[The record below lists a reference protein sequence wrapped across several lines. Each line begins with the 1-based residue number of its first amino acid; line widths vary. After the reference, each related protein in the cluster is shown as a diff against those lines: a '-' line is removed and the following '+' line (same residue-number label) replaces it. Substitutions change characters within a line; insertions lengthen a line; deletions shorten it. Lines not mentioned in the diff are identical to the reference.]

1 MIEEYIANG
10 QFQDALDLLTNTDDE
25 MVRYQRLVCLYGLGE
40 YQMAKA
46 EGMVA
51 KAKAINTYYDVI
63 SIYVAAL
70 KELEEF
76 EEAID
81 IVVEELSMP
90 YIPYEY
96 ETVFNAAHDELLL
109 AKREAN
115 EGMERH
121 NNAFSLE
128 DMENILMKDIPNED
142 LLYMAIEQMEG
153 MNIRRLLP
161 AIRNFLKD
169 DHKPSF
175 AKSLLVELMIDQEID
190 EEMVLVKNGIEYEIN
205 PSYAP
210 LVLNQE
216 VGEAILALLS
226 EGIED
231 ENPSLFSLCEQ
242 FLNFYLYL
250 IYPKYIDEYD
260 YRPIAGAIH
269 YHLASMQYIDLEL
282 DDVELLYNCNKE
294 EIIEKLNEIKQIEY

>member
-46 EGMVA
+46 EGMIA
-51 KAKAINTYYDVI
+51 KVKASNTYYDVI

-96 ETVFNAAHDELLL
+96 ETIFNAAHDELLL

-216 VGEAILALLS
+216 VGGTILALLS

-282 DDVELLYNCNKE
+282 DDVELLYNCDKE
-294 EIIEKLNEIKQIEY
+294 EILEKLNEIKEIEY

>member
-46 EGMVA
+46 EGMIA
-51 KAKAINTYYDVI
+51 KVKASNTYYDVI

-96 ETVFNAAHDELLL
+96 ETIFNAAHDELLL

-128 DMENILMKDIPNED
+128 DMENVLMKDIPNED

-216 VGEAILALLS
+216 VGGAILALLS

-282 DDVELLYNCNKE
+282 DDVELLYNCDKE
-294 EIIEKLNEIKQIEY
+294 EILEKLNEIKQIEY

>member
-1 MIEEYIANG
+1 MIEEYITNS
-10 QFQDALDLLTNTDDE
+10 QFQDALDLLTDLEDE
-25 MVRYQRLVCLYGLGE
+25 TVRYQRLVCLYGLGE
-40 YQMAKA
+40 YHRAKA
-46 EGMVA
+46 EGILA
-51 KAKAINTYYDVI
+51 KVKASNTYYDVV
-63 SIYVAAL
+63 SIYVATL

-128 DMENILMKDIPNED
+128 DMENILMKDILNED

-153 MNIRRLLP
+153 INIRRLLP
-161 AIRNFLKD
+161 AIRIFLKD
-169 DHKPSF
+169 SSIPSF
-175 AKSLLVELMIDQEID
+175 AKSLLIELMIDQEID
-190 EEMVLVKNGIEYEIN
+190 EDMILVKNGIEYDIN

-216 VGEAILALLS
+216 VGGTLLELLS

-231 ENPSLFSLCEQ
+231 ENPSLFCLCEQ
-242 FLNFYLYL
+242 FLNYYLYL

-260 YRPIAGAIH
+260 YRSLAAAIH
-269 YHLASMQYIDLEL
+269 YHLASMQYIDLEI
-282 DDVELLYNCNKE
+282 DDIELLYNCDKE
-294 EIIEKLNEIKQIEY
+294 EILEKLNEIKQIEY

>member
-1 MIEEYIANG
+1 MIEEYIANN
-10 QFQDALDLLTNTDDE
+10 QFQDALDLLTDLDDE
-25 MVRYQRLVCLYGLGE
+25 TVRYQRLVCLYGLGE
-40 YQMAKA
+40 YHRAKA
-46 EGMVA
+46 EGMLA
-51 KAKAINTYYDVI
+51 KAKASNTYYDVI
-63 SIYVAAL
+63 SIYIASL

-128 DMENILMKDIPNED
+128 DMENILMKDILNED

-153 MNIRRLLP
+153 INIRRLLP
-161 AIRNFLKD
+161 AIRIFLKD
-169 DHKPSF
+169 SSKPSF
-175 AKSLLVELMIDQEID
+175 AKSLLIELMIDQEID
-190 EEMVLVKNGIEYEIN
+190 EDMILIKNGIEYDIN
-205 PSYAP
+205 PSYTP

-216 VGEAILALLS
+216 VGGTILALLS

-231 ENPSLFSLCEQ
+231 ENPSLFCLCEQ
-242 FLNFYLYL
+242 FLNYYLYL
-250 IYPKYIDEYD
+250 IYPKYINEYD
-260 YRPIAGAIH
+260 YRSLAAAIH
-269 YHLASMQYIDLEL
+269 YHLASMQYIDLEI
-282 DDVELLYNCNKE
+282 DDIEMLYNCDEE
-294 EIIEKLNEIKQIEY
+294 EILEKLNEIKQIEY

>member
-1 MIEEYIANG
+1 MIEEYIANN
-10 QFQDALDLLTNTDDE
+10 QFQDALDLLTDLDDE
-25 MVRYQRLVCLYGLGE
+25 TVRYQRLVCLYGLGE
-40 YQMAKA
+40 YHRAKA
-46 EGMVA
+46 EGMLA
-51 KAKAINTYYDVI
+51 KAKASNTYYDVI
-63 SIYVAAL
+63 SIYIASL

-109 AKREAN
+109 AKREVN

-128 DMENILMKDIPNED
+128 DMENILMKDILNED

-153 MNIRRLLP
+153 INIRRLLP
-161 AIRNFLKD
+161 TIRIFLKD
-169 DHKPSF
+169 SSKPSF
-175 AKSLLVELMIDQEID
+175 AKSLLIELMIEQEID
-190 EEMVLVKNGIEYEIN
+190 EDMILIKNGIEYDIN

-216 VGEAILALLS
+216 VGGTILALLS

-231 ENPSLFSLCEQ
+231 ENPSLFCLCEQ
-242 FLNFYLYL
+242 FLNYYLYL
-250 IYPKYIDEYD
+250 IYPKYINEYD
-260 YRPIAGAIH
+260 YRSLAAAIH
-269 YHLASMQYIDLEL
+269 YHLASMQYIDLEI
-282 DDVELLYNCNKE
+282 DDIEMLYNCDEE
-294 EIIEKLNEIKQIEY
+294 EILEKLNEIKQIEY

>member
-1 MIEEYIANG
+1 MIEEYIANS
-10 QFQDALDLLTNTDDE
+10 QFQDALDLLTDLDDE
-25 MVRYQRLVCLYGLGE
+25 TVRYQRLVCLYGLGE
-40 YQMAKA
+40 YHRAKA
-46 EGMVA
+46 EGMLA
-51 KAKAINTYYDVI
+51 KVKASNTYYDVV
-63 SIYVAAL
+63 SIYVATL

-128 DMENILMKDIPNED
+128 DMENILLKDVLNED

-153 MNIRRLLP
+153 INIRRLLP
-161 AIRNFLKD
+161 AIRTFLKD
-169 DHKPSF
+169 SSKPGF
-175 AKSLLVELMIDQEID
+175 AKSLLIELMIDQEID
-190 EEMVLVKNGIEYEIN
+190 EDMILVKNKVEYDIN

-216 VGEAILALLS
+216 VGGTILALLS

-231 ENPSLFSLCEQ
+231 ENPSLFFLCEQ
-242 FLNFYLYL
+242 FLNYYLYL

-260 YRPIAGAIH
+260 YRSLAAAIH
-269 YHLASMQYIDLEL
+269 YHLASMQYIDLEIE
-282 DDVELLYNCNKE
+282 DIELLYNCDKE
-294 EIIEKLNEIKQIEY
+294 EILEKLNEIKQIEY

>member
-1 MIEEYIANG
+1 MIEEYITNS
-10 QFQDALDLLTNTDDE
+10 QFQDALDLLTDLEDE
-25 MVRYQRLVCLYGLGE
+25 TVRYQRLVCLYGLGE
-40 YQMAKA
+40 YHRAKA
-46 EGMVA
+46 EGILA
-51 KAKAINTYYDVI
+51 KVKASNTYYDVV
-63 SIYVAAL
+63 SIYVATL

-115 EGMERH
+115 EGMERY

-128 DMENILMKDIPNED
+128 DMENILMKDILNED

-153 MNIRRLLP
+153 INIRRLLP
-161 AIRNFLKD
+161 AIRIFLKD
-169 DHKPSF
+169 SSKPSF
-175 AKSLLVELMIDQEID
+175 AKSLLIELMIDQEID
-190 EEMVLVKNGIEYEIN
+190 EDMILVKNGIEYDIN

-216 VGEAILALLS
+216 VGGTLLELLS

-231 ENPSLFSLCEQ
+231 ENPSLFCLCEQ
-242 FLNFYLYL
+242 FLNYYLYL

-260 YRPIAGAIH
+260 YRSLAAAIH
-269 YHLASMQYIDLEL
+269 YHLASMQYIDLEI
-282 DDVELLYNCNKE
+282 DDIELLYNCDKE
-294 EIIEKLNEIKQIEY
+294 EILEKLNEIKQIEY

>member
-1 MIEEYIANG
+1 MIEEYIANS
-10 QFQDALDLLTNTDDE
+10 QFQDALDLLTDLDDE
-25 MVRYQRLVCLYGLGE
+25 TVRYQRLVCLYGLGE
-40 YQMAKA
+40 YHRAKA
-46 EGMVA
+46 EGMLA
-51 KAKAINTYYDVI
+51 KAKASSTYYDVV
-63 SIYVAAL
+63 SIYVATL

-121 NNAFSLE
+121 NNAFSFE
-128 DMENILMKDIPNED
+128 DMENILMKDIANED

-153 MNIRRLLP
+153 INIRRLLP
-161 AIRNFLKD
+161 VIRSFLKD
-169 DHKPSF
+169 GSKPSF
-175 AKSLLVELMIDQEID
+175 AKSLLIELMIDQEID
-190 EEMVLVKNGIEYEIN
+190 EDMILVKNGIDYDIN

-216 VGEAILALLS
+216 VGGTILTLLS
-226 EGIED
+226 EGVED
-231 ENPSLFSLCEQ
+231 ENPSLFCLCEQ
-242 FLNFYLYL
+242 FLNYYLYL
-250 IYPKYIDEYD
+250 IYPKYIDEDD
-260 YRPIAGAIH
+260 YRSLAAAIH

-282 DDVELLYNCNKE
+282 EDIELLYNCDKE
-294 EIIEKLNEIKQIEY
+294 EILEKLNEIKQIEY

>member
-1 MIEEYIANG
+1 MIEEYIANN
-10 QFQDALDLLTNTDDE
+10 QFQDALDLLTDLDDE
-25 MVRYQRLVCLYGLGE
+25 TVRYQRLVCLYGLGE
-40 YQMAKA
+40 YHRAKA
-46 EGMVA
+46 EGMLA
-51 KAKAINTYYDVI
+51 KAKASNTYYDVI
-63 SIYVAAL
+63 SIYIASL

-128 DMENILMKDIPNED
+128 DMENILMKDILNED

-153 MNIRRLLP
+153 INIRRLLP
-161 AIRNFLKD
+161 AIRIFLKD
-169 DHKPSF
+169 SSKPSF
-175 AKSLLVELMIDQEID
+175 AKSLLIELMIEQEID
-190 EEMVLVKNGIEYEIN
+190 EDMILIKNGIEYDIN

-216 VGEAILALLS
+216 VGGTILALLS

-231 ENPSLFSLCEQ
+231 ENPSLFCLCEQ
-242 FLNFYLYL
+242 FLNYYLYL
-250 IYPKYIDEYD
+250 IYPKYINEYD
-260 YRPIAGAIH
+260 YRSLAAAIH
-269 YHLASMQYIDLEL
+269 YHLASMQYIDLEI
-282 DDVELLYNCNKE
+282 DDI
-294 EIIEKLNEIKQIEY
+294 EILEKLNEIKQIEY